1 VNQKDNT
8 VSVYLGNGDGT
19 FAQSS
24 QSPLGTSD
32 TPSGAAIAD
41 FVQQSA
47 GGIAVTNTASGT
59 VTVFLD
65 LGNGLFTNALQPSAG
80 TNPGAIVA
88 SDFANNT
95 FPDIVVAN
103 NISGAA
109 GLVTLL
115 ISPTSVISN
124 PAITQQPYPGSEYID
139 IGLKVKATP
148 TLHDNNEVTLQLE
161 FEIKALS
168 GANENGIPII
178 SNRSVTQAVRL
189 KEDETSLVTGLLD
202 REETKTITGLP
213 GFAELPVAGYLFG
226 VRGKSFTDDE
236 LLILITPR
244 RVRAPIR
251 DARSI
256 YAGRG
261 DTTGRA
267 SVGTGVA
274 PVAPIPEPGQA
285 PTGEQPPAEPT
296 PGQAPPPPAP
306 PQVPPQPAPEEPPQ
320 EIRPPGPP
328 QPQPQ
333 PQPQP

>member
-1 VNQKDNT
+1 
-8 VSVYLGNGDGT
+8 
-19 FAQSS
+19 
-24 QSPLGTSD
+24 
-32 TPSGAAIAD
+32 
-41 FVQQSA
+41 
-47 GGIAVTNTASGT
+47 
-59 VTVFLD
+59 
-65 LGNGLFTNALQPSAG
+65 
-80 TNPGAIVA
+80 
-88 SDFANNT
+88 
-95 FPDIVVAN
+95 
-103 NISGAA
+103 
-109 GLVTLL
+109 LL

-124 PAITQQPYPGSEYID
+124 PAIAQQPYPGSEYID

-226 VRGKSFTDDE
+226 ARDNSFTDDE

-296 PGQAPPPPAP
+296 PGQAPAPPAP
-306 PQVPPQPAPEEPPQ
+306 PQVPPPQPPPEEPRQ
-320 EIRPPGPP
+320 EIRPPAPPLP
-328 QPQPQ
+328 QPQP
-333 PQPQP
+333 